1 MQVHLHSQ
9 KGVVIFA
16 LTKLEESREMDRKIS
31 LAEEHQRNQQ
41 STHASVAIDE
51 RVNSFKLRM
60 NDWSAGEDTDPGEAL
75 RIWFIVN
82 EPVQLSHES
91 WNFRW
96 RRRNEPGVFDLHPP
110 DEILDTT
117 QATWEST
124 GVPPHELS
132 VERTDKVDVERAAS
146 LRLYMFGTQH
156 IRVQVVQ
163 RLIGISIG
171 DCIRGSCLY
180 LVQ

>member
-1 MQVHLHSQ
+1 
-9 KGVVIFA
+9 
-16 LTKLEESREMDRKIS
+16 MDRKIS
-31 LAEEHQRNQQ
+31 LAEEHQRKQQ
-41 STHASVAIDE
+41 SAYASVAVDE

-60 NDWSAGEDTDPGEAL
+60 NDWSAGQDIDPVGAL
-75 RIWFIVN
+75 RIRFIAN

-96 RRRNEPGVFDLHPP
+96 RRRNEPGVFHLHPT

-117 QATWEST
+117 QAPWDST
-124 GVPPHELS
+124 GVSYAELMGPT
-132 VERTDKVDVERAAS
+132 TDKVDVERAAS
-146 LRLYMFGTQH
+146 LRLYLFGTQR

-163 RLIGISIG
+163 RPIGISIG